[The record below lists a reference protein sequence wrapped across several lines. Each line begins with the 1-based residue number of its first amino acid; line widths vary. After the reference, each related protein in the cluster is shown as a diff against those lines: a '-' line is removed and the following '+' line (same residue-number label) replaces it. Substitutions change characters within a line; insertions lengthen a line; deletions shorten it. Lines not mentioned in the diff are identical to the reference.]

1 MNVRALVASEPDK
14 THLARLLRFQYGFHP
29 SVLGK
34 NTVWIRISNHFVE
47 LQQVN
52 SIGLQPSQRFVELG
66 RCSGFGS
73 TVDLGHQKGPLA
85 IAVAQGFAHSNSALS
100 AVVVPAVVEKIDSFI
115 DSGSNNPDALCWV
128 ALLAQV
134 ITAEPDDRNVFSGA
148 AQRAIWNPILTIRR
162 CRRPQRS
169 NHQKGCGS
177 HPDKLSPVETG
188 LLIHAVLRRRL
199 IEVVRGGLIG
209 IMIMASH

>member
-1 MNVRALVASEPDK
+1 MNVRALVASESDK

-52 SIGLQPSQRFVELG
+52 SIGLQPSQRFVELDG
-66 RCSGFGS
+66 CSGFGS
-73 TVDLGHQKGPLA
+73 TVDLGHQKGPLT
-85 IAVAQGFAHSNSALS
+85 ITVTKGFAHSNFALS
-100 AVVVPAVVEKIDSFI
+100 PVVVPAVIEKIDSFI
-115 DSGSNNPDALCWV
+115 DSRSNNPDALCWV

-134 ITAEPDDRNVFSGA
+134 ITAEPDHRNAFPGT

-162 CRRPQRS
+162 CRRGLRS
-169 NHQKGCGS
+169 GHQKGCGS
-177 HPDKLSPVETG
+177 HTDKLSPVETG

-199 IEVVRGGLIG
+199 IGVVRAGLIG
-209 IMIMASH
+209 VMIMGRH